1 MEFRESAEIKS
12 AQEVRKLNITNAQKD
27 ISTLINGKVVK
38 QNIFKNDDE
47 KSRASEIVKQLKGMS
62 IREAQHFLSKV
73 SEALIDSQ
81 ML

>member
-1 MEFRESAEIKS
+1 MMTLKAARVNKE
-12 AQEVRKLNITNAQKD
+12 LTQKKAAD
-27 ISTLINGKVVK
+27 LIGVNVSTLSKWEKGKSYPT
-38 QNIFKNDDE
+38 KNDDE

>member
-1 MEFRESAEIKS
+1 M
-12 AQEVRKLNITNAQKD
+12 
-27 ISTLINGKVVK
+27 NGKIVK
-38 QNIFKNDDE
+38 QHVFINDDE

-81 ML
+81 MLWELYLKFLQIFWYILLLS

>member
-1 MEFRESAEIKS
+1 MI
-12 AQEVRKLNITNAQKD
+12 KLNITNAQKD

-47 KSRASEIVKQLKGMS
+47 KSRALEIVKQLKGMS